1 MRSLLF
7 LLILLLLQS
16 CSNNNFVIEPVR
28 YPNEKGDT
36 VEQTLVVYMMAEN
49 SLANYAAYDE
59 NEIKK
64 GVAGLPAG
72 CRVFAFVDDREFPR
86 ILQYKSG
93 EDDILVEVVKEYETD
108 VCSSDVAVLDET
120 LELILE
126 NFPTRSLDLVLWSHA
141 DGWVRRDKKNSIQR
155 SIGLDNEKNTYSNSS
170 AIVMEMDG
178 LANVLE
184 NLPVKVRYLIFDA
197 CFMQCIEVGYELRN
211 SAEWIIASPAE
222 IPANGAPYDILLP
235 IIFDNNASPGD
246 IINAYKVSYDNESS
260 GVVLSAVRTS
270 ALQDFATA
278 TYGLIGKYFP
288 TSKKRA
294 YSDVFSYLPGGN
306 RSSSQILPNYFD
318 MNAIIKKYST
328 ADEYEVWKREFDN
341 LVAYSTA
348 SDYWYSAFLYRRIPV
363 KHEVYGA
370 VSIYMPQPDNIELN
384 TAFQYTEWYKAAGWD
399 AAGW

>member
-1 MRSLLF
+1 MQFNYNSGTPLV
-7 LLILLLLQS
+7 S
-16 CSNNNFVIEPVR
+16 CYASSTTMAPITL
-28 YPNEKGDT
+28 YPYSM
-36 VEQTLVVYMMAEN
+36 VVPD
-49 SLANYAAYDE
+49 LT
-59 NEIKK
+59 
-64 GVAGLPAG
+64 
-72 CRVFAFVDDREFPR
+72 PR
-86 ILQYKSG
+86 IVVAETEKSSVPSEG
-93 EDDILVEVVKEYETD
+93 
-108 VCSSDVAVLDET
+108 
-120 LELILE
+120 
-126 NFPTRSLDLVLWSHA
+126 
-141 DGWVRRDKKNSIQR
+141 G
-155 SIGLDNEKNTYSNSS
+155 
-170 AIVMEMDG
+170 IVT
-178 LANVLE
+178 
-184 NLPVKVRYLIFDA
+184 F
-197 CFMQCIEVGYELRN
+197 GYELRN

-328 ADEYEVWKREFDN
+328 ADEYEAWKREFDN

-370 VSIYMPQPDNIELN
+370 LSIYMPQPDNIELN